1 MRLGKRGKL
10 AAIFLGAAALVAAAL
25 AGGYSHYLGY
35 EPATERFPVRGIDIS
50 HHQGAIDWSAIRQAR
65 VRFVYMKATE
75 GGDHVDTR
83 FAENWRAAGRAGIAR
98 GAYHFFTLCRPG
110 TAQAH
115 NFMRVAPKDAEA
127 MPPAV
132 DLEFGGNCKARPA
145 KAAFL
150 KELDAFLRAVEG
162 HYGKKPIL
170 YVTRR
175 FHDRYL
181 TGALADHGFW
191 IRSIYFRPDLP
202 GRPWLF
208 WQFHDRGARDGI
220 TGRVDLNVFNGDW
233 AAFERWRK
241 SGRWQPDAGP
251 APVSNG

>member
-1 MRLGKRGKL
+1 MRFGRHGKL
-10 AAIFLGAAALVAAAL
+10 AAIVLGIAAIGAAALGV
-25 AGGYSHYLGY
+25 GYTHYLDF
-35 EPATERFPVRGIDIS
+35 EPAGERHPVHGIDIS
-50 HHQGAIDWSAIRQAR
+50 HHQGAIDWDALKRRQ
-65 VRFVYMKATE
+65 VRFVYMKASE

-83 FAENWRAAGRAGIAR
+83 FAANWRAADRAGIAR

-110 TAQAH
+110 IAQAH
-115 NFMRVAPKDAEA
+115 NFMRTVPVDGQA

-132 DLEFGGNCKARPA
+132 DLEFGGNCKRRPE
-145 KAAFL
+145 KAALLRELTNFL
-150 KELDAFLRAVEG
+150 AAIER

-170 YVTRR
+170 YVTRG

-181 TGALADHGFW
+181 AGAFAEHGFW

-208 WQFHDRGARDGI
+208 WQFHDRGSRAGI
-220 TGRVDLNVFNGDW
+220 TGRVDLNVFYGDW

-241 SGRWQPDAGP
+241 TGHWQPDAGP
-251 APVSNG
+251 APAGAG